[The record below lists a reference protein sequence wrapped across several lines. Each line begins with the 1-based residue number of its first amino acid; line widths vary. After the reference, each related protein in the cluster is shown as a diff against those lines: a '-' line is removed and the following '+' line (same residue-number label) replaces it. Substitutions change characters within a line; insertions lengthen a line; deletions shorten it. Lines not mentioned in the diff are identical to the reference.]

1 PDGLTLYFDG
11 NAVEESNLPLELN
24 ELLDGSSATLSELL
38 NSGRI
43 TVKANEDLSGTF
55 SLEVQYEVTD
65 TSPTME
71 TDVKAI
77 NGSLSVVVS
86 EKVDIGGER
95 IDKKSL
101 ECATEVFTSTD
112 GSAVDVSGGITFTEA
127 DIDGSEYLDY
137 IVLQIPQ
144 GQDLIVTDPNG
155 ASQDAD
161 GNWLIPMEGITSDS
175 VLETAQDLL
184 ASASIYSPSNTEIL
198 DVNVL
203 AYVRDGTDAQYITG
217 QFQIQ
222 ITGHEGDGD

>member
-1 PDGLTLYFDG
+1 
-11 NAVEESNLPLELN
+11 
-24 ELLDGSSATLSELL
+24 
-38 NSGRI
+38 
-43 TVKANEDLSGTF
+43 
-55 SLEVQYEVTD
+55 YEVTD

-86 EKVDIGGER
+86 GKVDIGNED
-95 IDKKSL
+95 IDKTRL
-101 ECATEVFTSTD
+101 EGATEVFTSTD

-144 GQDLIVTDPNG
+144 GQDLIVTHPNG

-184 ASASIYSPSNTEIL
+184 AGASIYSPSNTEIL
-198 DVNVL
+198 DV
-203 AYVRDGTDAQYITG
+203 
-217 QFQIQ
+217 
-222 ITGHEGDGD
+222 